1 MSHRMKW
8 RRVRVVG
15 LLQVSVMFLAVLPT
29 SGTARANQSDRTL
42 NWYSNYDYSDN
53 QTVTG
58 RRRLIVDDPD
68 VDGSGYTRWCVTV
81 NEQPLITSGTQS
93 ADGLENIY
101 IYFSRG
107 VVTRNVTS
115 QSEPGC
121 WTVSTRDRADA
132 SEGFDFAFNTSS
144 WADGQYRVKITGDYW
159 NGQKGEKSLVL
170 NTVNP
175 SSRVTLASSSGGTLS
190 GTSNLTVTFS
200 RMSKVGQICLKRNG
214 VAVDSTIKMGASL
227 PNSNGCWALEKPAG
241 AQSIGFTAETFSW
254 PDGSHAIEAIIPHS
268 HPEIGSGSATFSS
281 VNPALGVTTTGVSDN
296 EQVSGLRVLSVVP
309 VIGAVHTAQVKPA
322 KYCIDLNGQACTF
335 TTTSSAA
342 SASYAFVSYA
352 YPDGGHSLKF
362 RAIDSAGREASRTVA
377 FRIANGRPTVSNLGA
392 KTVAPVGPKGRAS
405 ATINFS
411 ASRATATTVFVKGG
425 QGAASRIDVD
435 MLSDTNETR
444 SVNVENL
451 QPSTKYSYEVVARNA
466 NGESKAVT
474 GSFTTPAAPKPAR
487 TSSGS
492 SGGSSGGSGSG
503 SAIFPI
509 SLIGQRLDRVLS
521 ILGLSRSYARQASS
535 CRNFEWLGIINTSNW
550 YVVGFSGGYVYACKP

>member
-1 MSHRMKW
+1 MPHRKRW
-8 RRVRVVG
+8 HRVRVVG
-15 LLQVSVMFLAVLPT
+15 LLQVAAMFLAVIPT

-58 RRRLIVDDPD
+58 RRRWIVRDYD

-93 ADGLENIY
+93 VDGLEYIY

-107 VVTRNVTS
+107 VVARNVTS

-159 NGQKGEKSLVL
+159 TGQKGAKSLVL

-175 SSRVTLASSSGGTLS
+175 SSRVSLASSSSGNLS
-190 GTSNLTVTFS
+190 GTSNFTVTFS
-200 RMSKVGQICLKRNG
+200 RMNKVSQICLKRNG
-214 VAVDSTIKMGASL
+214 VAVDSTIKMGAS
-227 PNSNGCWALEKPAG
+227 PPDSNGCWALDKSAG
-241 AQSIGFTAETFSW
+241 SQSIEFTAETLLW
-254 PDGSHAIEAIIPHS
+254 PDGSHVIEAVIPHAY
-268 HPEIGSGSATFSS
+268 PEIGSGTATFSS
-281 VNPALGVTTTGVSDN
+281 VNPELGIMATGVSDN
-296 EQVSGLRVLSVVP
+296 EQVSGLRALSVVP
-309 VIGAVHTAQVKPA
+309 VIGAVHTAQVKPT

-352 YPDGGHSLKF
+352 YPDGAHSLKF

-392 KTVAPVGPKGRAS
+392 KAVAPVGPKGRAS
-405 ATINFS
+405 ATINFT

-444 SVNVENL
+444 SVNVGNL

-474 GSFTTPAAPKPAR
+474 GSFTTPAAPKPVPRAS
-487 TSSGS
+487 SSGS
-492 SGGSSGGSGSG
+492 SGGSSTVYC
-503 SAIFPI
+503 PI
-509 SLIGQRLDRVLS
+509 VLYVRLDRAESL
-521 ILGLSRSYARQASS
+521 LRSAGCSPFSTEAPG
-535 CRNFEWLGIINTSNW
+535 CGALFGIVRKSNW
-550 YVVGFSGGYVYACKP
+550 VVVGQRGNVLYACQR